1 MKKNKIFVACDST
14 NISIIKKIIKNTSH
28 TKLKFGYKFG
38 LEFLNSKNGRNFVS
52 KLKKKIIFAD
62 LKLHDIP
69 NTVHETILGFHDCNI
84 EMLTVHLSGGEEM
97 LKKALL
103 AARTIRTKVIGVSI
117 LTSLNESDSLAIFNN
132 NLNDQIVNLFKLA
145 KKTNID
151 GIVCSPHEVEIAN
164 TVLDSQSIKITPGI
178 RDILVKDD
186 QTRTMSA
193 KDAIARGSSFLV
205 IGRPITQA
213 KDISLALKKFNDSI
227 YG

>member
-1 MKKNKIFVACDST
+1 MTEPRIIVAIDTFNLIKANAILDQLNPDLCKI
-14 NISIIKKIIKNTSH
+14 KIGSVVFNALGKQFIH
-28 TKLKFGYKFG
+28 GVLQRGFQI
-38 LEFLNSKNGRNFVS
+38 FL
-52 KLKKKIIFAD
+52 D

>member
-1 MKKNKIFVACDST
+1 
-14 NISIIKKIIKNTSH
+14 
-28 TKLKFGYKFG
+28 
-38 LEFLNSKNGRNFVS
+38 
-52 KLKKKIIFAD
+52 
-62 LKLHDIP
+62 
-69 NTVHETILGFHDCNI
+69 
-84 EMLTVHLSGGEEM
+84 M